1 MLVKVSPGRIR
12 VECAVPIAASASST
26 RNPPCTVTVHGA
38 LLIAVLGRIRLHPN
52 RRGAGFRGDNF
63 EVKQLR
69 DGGRVAHMARE
80 FDRHASTVNA

>member
-1 MLVKVSPGRIR
+1 MRGPDRGVGQFYQES
-12 VECAVPIAASASST
+12 
-26 RNPPCTVTVHGA
+26 TVHGA